1 MIDSSSIGL
10 VIQTYR
16 PERAALL
23 ELLSRL
29 SPEDWSLPTE
39 CPAYSVK
46 GVATHVLG
54 DDLSLLSRQRD
65 GAVQGLVYMAEEMP
79 GADFRTLLDA
89 FNDSWVA
96 TARFMSPALLVE
108 LLRLTGEWTASYYE
122 SVDPEAPGEPVGL
135 FGARPGGTSPF
146 WQAIA
151 REYLERYVHH
161 SQIRRALAL
170 GSLADP
176 QFLSTGI
183 AVVAAIARME
193 PLTPADP
200 DEDWGFGHVVLGP
213 PQQAAD
219 IVTRA
224 LTAERIRELATGPAE
239 VIEIFAA
246 VAGRP

>member
-1 MIDSSSIGL
+1 MIDSSSIGVVL
-10 VIQTYR
+10 QAYR
-16 PERAALL
+16 PERGALL
-23 ELLSRL
+23 ELLAGL
-29 SPEDWSLPTE
+29 SAKDWNRPTE
-39 CPAYSVK
+39 CPAYPIK

-79 GADFRTLLDA
+79 GADFRALLDA

-96 TARFMSPALLVE
+96 TARFMSPALLIE
-108 LLRLTGEWTASYYE
+108 LLRLTGEWTASYYD
-122 SVDPEAPGEPVGL
+122 SVDPEAAGEPVGL
-135 FGARPGGTSPF
+135 FGAGHDGTSPF
-146 WQAIA
+146 WHAIA

-170 GSLADP
+170 GSLSDP

-183 AVVAAIARME
+183 AVVAAMARME
-193 PLTPADP
+193 PLIPADP
-200 DEDWGFGHVVLGP
+200 EGDWGFGQVVLGP

-224 LTAERIRELATGPAE
+224 LPAERIRELARGPAD
-239 VIEIFAA
+239 VIEVFAA